1 MKQTKFILAG
11 AVAALTL
18 SSCSNNLDDNSSWG
32 SDSQNVKFSSYIEG
46 QKTVKASGTT
56 WTTGDKVGIF
66 MKKAGADLG
75 AATAANKQFI
85 ADDRGNLTAA
95 AADQALVYPEGAVDF
110 VAYYPYT
117 ASVTE
122 NKVAVDVKNQSKPE
136 AIDLLYSNNAT
147 NVTASAN
154 AVNLGFKHQ
163 LATVRLNI
171 KAQGIASTAG
181 LTATLTGS
189 KTAGSFNLADGS
201 LAVTDA
207 SAADIAFTVNAAG
220 TQAEAIVLPQNAAN
234 VKVKFT
240 LNGKTVEQALPAASA
255 TWAAG
260 NRYAIDVT
268 LKGESTGEIYVNF
281 GQASITDWTDV
292 PGGNINVDFNG
303 GTVEP
308 GTGGGTVD
316 PGTNPGTETVIFEET
331 FGTSVEKL
339 SNGYWPSVYDMS
351 KWSNT
356 SGMTFK
362 DPLVTANGWSFS
374 NCSVRQTSKL
384 NPHAWFTAK
393 KESSMEISG
402 FTTAGYKTLTLSY
415 KFASQDPGAK
425 QEDLVIKMGETVVTV
440 PAGTT
445 ATANTFQEVVIKNIP
460 AGANTLT
467 FYSSATA
474 NTIGWRVDDVK
485 LVGVK

>member
-75 AATAANKQFI
+75 AASAANKQFV
-85 ADDRGNLTAA
+85 ADDRGNLNAA

-110 VAYYPYT
+110 VAYYPFT
-117 ASVTE
+117 ASVTD
-122 NKVAVDVKNQSKPE
+122 NKVAVDVKNQSKP
-136 AIDLLYSNNAT
+136 ADIDLLYSNNAT

-171 KAQGIASTAG
+171 SAQGIASTAG
-181 LTATLTGS
+181 LTATLKGS

-220 TQAEAIVLPQNAAN
+220 TQAEAIVLPQNAAG
-234 VKVKFT
+234 VKVQFT
-240 LNGKTVEQALPAASA
+240 LNGKTIEAALPASA
-255 TWAAG
+255 TTWAAG
-260 NRYAIDVT
+260 NRYAVT
-268 LKGESTGEIYVNF
+268 VNLKGESTGEVYVNF
-281 GQASITDWTDV
+281 GQATITDWTDV
-292 PGGNINVDFNG
+292 PGGSLDVDF
-303 GTVEP
+303 T
-308 GTGGGTVD
+308 GGTVD
-316 PGTNPGTETVIFEET
+316 PGTGGGSTEPGTGTETVIFEET
-331 FGTSVEKL
+331 FGASVAKV
-339 SNGYWPSVYDMS
+339 SGYWPSIYDMS
-351 KWSNT
+351 NWSNT

-362 DPLVTANGWSFS
+362 DPIATANGWSFS
-374 NCSVRQTSKL
+374 SCSVHQTSTLK
-384 NPHAWFTAK
+384 PHVWFAAN

-474 NTIGWRVDDVK
+474 NKIGWRVDDVK

>member
-75 AATAANKQFI
+75 AASAANKQFV
-85 ADDRGNLTAA
+85 ADDRGNLNAA

-110 VAYYPYT
+110 VAYYPFT
-117 ASVTE
+117 ASVTD
-122 NKVAVDVKNQSKPE
+122 NKVAVDVKNQSKP
-136 AIDLLYSNNAT
+136 ADIDLLYSNNAT

-163 LATVRLNI
+163 LAIVRLNI
-171 KAQGIASTAG
+171 SAQGIASTAG
-181 LTATLTGS
+181 LTATLKGS

-220 TQAEAIVLPQNAAN
+220 TQAEAIVLPQNAAG
-234 VKVKFT
+234 VKVQFT
-240 LNGKTVEQALPAASA
+240 LNGKTIEAALPASA
-255 TWAAG
+255 TTWAAG
-260 NRYAIDVT
+260 NRYAVT
-268 LKGESTGEIYVNF
+268 VNLKGESTGEVYVNF
-281 GQASITDWTDV
+281 GQATITDWTDV
-292 PGGNINVDFNG
+292 PGGSLDVDF
-303 GTVEP
+303 T
-308 GTGGGTVD
+308 GGTVD
-316 PGTNPGTETVIFEET
+316 PGTGGGSTEPGTGTETVIFEET
-331 FGTSVEKL
+331 FGASVAKV
-339 SNGYWPSVYDMS
+339 SGYWPSIYDMS
-351 KWSNT
+351 NWSNT

-362 DPLVTANGWSFS
+362 DPIATANGWSFS
-374 NCSVRQTSKL
+374 SCSVRQTSTLK
-384 NPHAWFTAK
+384 PHVWFAAN

-474 NTIGWRVDDVK
+474 NKIGWRVDDVK

>member
-1 MKQTKFILAG
+1 
-11 AVAALTL
+11 
-18 SSCSNNLDDNSSWG
+18 
-32 SDSQNVKFSSYIEG
+32 
-46 QKTVKASGTT
+46 
-56 WTTGDKVGIF
+56 

-117 ASVTE
+117 ASVTD
-122 NKVAVDVKNQSKPE
+122 NKVAVDVKNQSKP
-136 AIDLLYSNNAT
+136 ADIDLLYSNNAT

-281 GQASITDWTDV
+281 GQATITDWTDV

-303 GTVEP
+303 GTV
-308 GTGGGTVD
+308 D
-316 PGTNPGTETVIFEET
+316 PGTNPGEGTGTETVIFEET
-331 FGTSVEKL
+331 FGASVAQV
-339 SNGYWPSVYDMS
+339 NGFWPSIYDMS
-351 KWSNT
+351 NWSNT

-362 DPLVTANGWSFS
+362 DPIVTANGWNFS
-374 NCSVRQTSKL
+374 SCSVRQTKAL
-384 NPHAWFTAK
+384 NPHAWFAK
-393 KESSMEISG
+393 DKESSMEISG

-425 QEDLVIKMGETVVTV
+425 QEALVIKMGETVVTV

-445 ATANTFQEVVIKNIP
+445 ATANTFQDVVIKNIP

-474 NTIGWRVDDVK
+474 NKIGWRVDDVK

>member
-85 ADDRGNLTAA
+85 ADDRGTLTAA
-95 AADQALVYPEGAVDF
+95 AADQALAYPEGAVDF

-122 NKVAVDVKNQSKPE
+122 NKVAVDVKNQSKP
-136 AIDLLYSNNAT
+136 ADIDLLYSNNAT

-281 GQASITDWTDV
+281 GQATITDWTDV
-292 PGGNINVDFNG
+292 PGGNINVDFN
-303 GTVEP
+303 
-308 GTGGGTVD
+308 GGTVD

-374 NCSVRQTSKL
+374 TCSVRQTSEL
-384 NPHAWFTAK
+384 NPHAWFGAN

-474 NTIGWRVDDVK
+474 NKIGWRVDDVK

>member
-46 QKTVKASGTT
+46 QKIVKASGTT

-85 ADDRGNLTAA
+85 ADDRGNLTDA

-117 ASVTE
+117 ANVTE

-147 NVTASAN
+147 NATASAN
-154 AVNLGFKHQ
+154 AVKLGFKHQ
-163 LATVRLNI
+163 LATIRLNI
-171 KAQGIASTAG
+171 KTQGIASTAG

-281 GQASITDWTDV
+281 GQATITDWTDV

-308 GTGGGTVD
+308 GTG
-316 PGTNPGTETVIFEET
+316 TETVIFEET
-331 FGTSVEKL
+331 FGASVAKV
-339 SNGYWPSVYDMS
+339 NNFWPSIYDMS
-351 KWSNT
+351 NWSNT

-362 DPLVTANGWSFS
+362 DPIATANGWKFS
-374 NCSVRQTSKL
+374 SCSVRQTSALK
-384 NPHAWFTAK
+384 PHVWFAAN

-402 FTTAGYKTLTLSY
+402 FTTTGYKTLTLSY

-474 NTIGWRVDDVK
+474 NKIGWRVDDVK

>member
-117 ASVTE
+117 ANLTD
-122 NKVAVDVKNQSKPE
+122 NKVTVDVKNQSKPE

-163 LATVRLNI
+163 LATIRLNI

-240 LNGKTVEQALPAASA
+240 LKGKTVEQALPAASA

-281 GQASITDWTDV
+281 GQATITDWTDV

-308 GTGGGTVD
+308 GTG
-316 PGTNPGTETVIFEET
+316 TETVIFEET
-331 FGTSVEKL
+331 FGASVAKV
-339 SNGYWPSVYDMS
+339 NNYWPSIYDMS
-351 KWSNT
+351 NWSNT

-362 DPLVTANGWSFS
+362 DPIATANGWKFS
-374 NCSVRQTSKL
+374 SCSVRQTSALK
-384 NPHAWFTAK
+384 PHVWFAAN

-445 ATANTFQEVVIKNIP
+445 ATANTFQDVVIKNIP

-474 NTIGWRVDDVK
+474 NKIGWRVDDVK

>member
-85 ADDRGNLTAA
+85 TDDRGTLTAA
-95 AADQALVYPEGAVDF
+95 AADQALAYPEGAVDF

-255 TWAAG
+255 IWAAG

-281 GQASITDWTDV
+281 GQATITDWTDV

-308 GTGGGTVD
+308 GTG
-316 PGTNPGTETVIFEET
+316 TETVIFEET
-331 FGTSVEKL
+331 FGASVAKV
-339 SNGYWPSVYDMS
+339 NNYWPSIYDMS
-351 KWSNT
+351 NWSNT

-362 DPLVTANGWSFS
+362 DPIATANGWKFS
-374 NCSVRQTSKL
+374 SCSVRQTSALK
-384 NPHAWFTAK
+384 PHVWFAAN

-445 ATANTFQEVVIKNIP
+445 ATANTFQDVVIKNIP

-474 NTIGWRVDDVK
+474 NKIGWRVDDVK

>member
-268 LKGESTGEIYVNF
+268 LKGESTGEIYVKF
-281 GQASITDWTDV
+281 GQATITDWTDV

-308 GTGGGTVD
+308 GTG
-316 PGTNPGTETVIFEET
+316 TETVIFEET
-331 FGTSVEKL
+331 FGTSVAKV
-339 SNGYWPSVYDMS
+339 NNFWPSIYDMS
-351 KWSNT
+351 NWSNT

-362 DPLVTANGWSFS
+362 DPIATANGWKFS
-374 NCSVRQTSKL
+374 SCSVRQTSALK
-384 NPHAWFTAK
+384 PHVWFAANE
-393 KESSMEISG
+393 ESSMEISG

-425 QEDLVIKMGETVVTV
+425 QEDLVIKMGETMVTV

-445 ATANTFQEVVIKNIP
+445 ATANTFQDVVIKNIP

-474 NTIGWRVDDVK
+474 NKIGWRVDDVK

>member
-1 MKQTKFILAG
+1 MKT
-11 AVAALTL
+11 
-18 SSCSNNLDDNSSWG
+18 
-32 SDSQNVKFSSYIEG
+32 
-46 QKTVKASGTT
+46 
-56 WTTGDKVGIF
+56 
-66 MKKAGADLG
+66 AGADLG

-85 ADDRGNLTAA
+85 ADDRGKLT
-95 AADQALVYPEGAVDF
+95 AADQALAYPEGAVDF

-281 GQASITDWTDV
+281 GQATITDWTDV

-308 GTGGGTVD
+308 GTGGGTVE
-316 PGTNPGTETVIFEET
+316 PGTGTETVIFEET
-331 FGTSVEKL
+331 FGASVAKV
-339 SNGYWPSVYDMS
+339 NNFWPSIYDMS
-351 KWSNT
+351 NWSNT

-362 DPLVTANGWSFS
+362 DPIATANGWKFS
-374 NCSVRQTSKL
+374 SCSVRQTSALK
-384 NPHAWFTAK
+384 PHVWFAAN

-445 ATANTFQEVVIKNIP
+445 ATANTFQDVVIKNIP

-474 NTIGWRVDDVK
+474 NKIGWRVDDVK

>member
-122 NKVAVDVKNQSKPE
+122 NKVAVDVKDQTKPE

-171 KAQGIASTAG
+171 SAQGIASTAG
-181 LTATLTGS
+181 LTATLKGS

-220 TQAEAIVLPQNAAN
+220 TQADAIVLPQNAAG
-234 VKVKFT
+234 VKVQFT
-240 LNGKTVEQALPAASA
+240 LNGKTIEAALPASA
-255 TWAAG
+255 TTWAAG
-260 NRYAIDVT
+260 NRYAVT
-268 LKGESTGEIYVNF
+268 VNLKGESTGEVYVNF
-281 GQASITDWTDV
+281 GQATITDWTDV
-292 PGGNINVDFNG
+292 PGGSFDVDF
-303 GTVEP
+303 T
-308 GTGGGTVD
+308 GGTVD
-316 PGTNPGTETVIFEET
+316 PGTNPGGGTEEPGTETVIFEET
-331 FGTSVEKL
+331 FGASVAKVG
-339 SNGYWPSVYDMS
+339 NYWPSIYDMS

-362 DPLVTANGWSFS
+362 DPIATANGWSFS
-374 NCSVRQTSKL
+374 SCSVRQTSAL
-384 NPHAWFTAK
+384 NPHVWFAAK

-402 FTTAGYKTLTLSY
+402 FTTTGYKTLTLSY
-415 KFASQDPGAK
+415 KFASNDPGAK
-425 QEDLVIKMGETVVTV
+425 QEDLVIKMGDTKLTV

-445 ATANTFQEVVIKNIP
+445 ATANTFQDVVIKNIP

-467 FYSSATA
+467 FHSTATA

>member
-32 SDSQNVKFSSYIEG
+32 SDSQNMKFSSYIEG

-75 AATAANKQFI
+75 AASAANKQFV
-85 ADDRGNLTAA
+85 ADDRGNLNAA

-110 VAYYPYT
+110 VAYYPFT
-117 ASVTE
+117 ASVTD
-122 NKVAVDVKNQSKPE
+122 NKVAVDVKNQSKP
-136 AIDLLYSNNAT
+136 ADIDLLYSNNAT

-171 KAQGIASTAG
+171 SAQGIASTAG
-181 LTATLTGS
+181 LTATLKGS

-220 TQAEAIVLPQNAAN
+220 TQAEAIVLPQNAAG
-234 VKVKFT
+234 VKVQFT
-240 LNGKTVEQALPAASA
+240 LNGKTIEAALPASA
-255 TWAAG
+255 TTWAAG
-260 NRYAIDVT
+260 NRYAVT
-268 LKGESTGEIYVNF
+268 VNLKGESTGEVYVNF
-281 GQASITDWTDV
+281 GQATITDWTDV
-292 PGGNINVDFNG
+292 PGGSLDVDF
-303 GTVEP
+303 T
-308 GTGGGTVD
+308 GGTVD
-316 PGTNPGTETVIFEET
+316 PGTGGGSTEPGTGTETVIFEET
-331 FGTSVEKL
+331 FGASVAKV
-339 SNGYWPSVYDMS
+339 SGYWPSIYDMS
-351 KWSNT
+351 NWSNT

-362 DPLVTANGWSFS
+362 DPIATANGWSFS
-374 NCSVRQTSKL
+374 SCSVRQTSTLK
-384 NPHAWFTAK
+384 PHVWFAAN

-474 NTIGWRVDDVK
+474 NKIGWRVDDVK

>member
-75 AATAANKQFI
+75 AATATNKQFV
-85 ADDRGNLTAA
+85 ADDRGKLTAA
-95 AADQALVYPEGAVDF
+95 AADQALAYPEGAVDF

-147 NVTASAN
+147 NQTASAN

-281 GQASITDWTDV
+281 GQATITDWTDV

-308 GTGGGTVD
+308 GTG
-316 PGTNPGTETVIFEET
+316 TETVIFEET
-331 FGTSVEKL
+331 FGASVAKV
-339 SNGYWPSVYDMS
+339 NNYWPSIYDMS
-351 KWSNT
+351 NWSNT

-362 DPLVTANGWSFS
+362 DPIATANGWKFS
-374 NCSVRQTSKL
+374 SCSVRQTSALK
-384 NPHAWFTAK
+384 PHVWFAAN

-445 ATANTFQEVVIKNIP
+445 ATANTFQDVVIKNIP

-474 NTIGWRVDDVK
+474 NKIGWRVDDVK

>member
-75 AATAANKQFI
+75 AASAANKQFV
-85 ADDRGNLTAA
+85 ADDRGNLNAA

-110 VAYYPYT
+110 VAYYPFT
-117 ASVTE
+117 ASVTD
-122 NKVAVDVKNQSKPE
+122 NKVAVDVKNQSKP
-136 AIDLLYSNNAT
+136 ADIDLLYSNNAT

-171 KAQGIASTAG
+171 SAQGIASTAG
-181 LTATLTGS
+181 LTATLKGS

-220 TQAEAIVLPQNAAN
+220 TQAEAIVLPQNAAG
-234 VKVKFT
+234 VKVQFT
-240 LNGKTVEQALPAASA
+240 LNGKTIEAALPASA
-255 TWAAG
+255 TTWAAG
-260 NRYAIDVT
+260 NRYAVT
-268 LKGESTGEIYVNF
+268 VNLKGESTGEIYVNF
-281 GQASITDWTDV
+281 GQATITDWTDV
-292 PGGNINVDFNG
+292 PGGSLDVDF
-303 GTVEP
+303 T
-308 GTGGGTVD
+308 GGTVD
-316 PGTNPGTETVIFEET
+316 PGTGGGSTEPGTGTETVIFEET
-331 FGTSVEKL
+331 FGASVAKV
-339 SNGYWPSVYDMS
+339 SGYWPSIYDMS
-351 KWSNT
+351 NWSNT

-362 DPLVTANGWSFS
+362 DPIATANGWSFS
-374 NCSVRQTSKL
+374 SCSVRQTSTLK
-384 NPHAWFTAK
+384 PHVWFAAN

-474 NTIGWRVDDVK
+474 NTIGLRVDDVK

>member
-117 ASVTE
+117 ASVTD
-122 NKVAVDVKNQSKPE
+122 NKVAVDVKNQSKP
-136 AIDLLYSNNAT
+136 ADIDLLYSNNAT
-147 NVTASAN
+147 NQTASAN

-281 GQASITDWTDV
+281 GQATITDWTDV

-308 GTGGGTVD
+308 GTG
-316 PGTNPGTETVIFEET
+316 TETVIFEET
-331 FGTSVEKL
+331 FGASVAKV
-339 SNGYWPSVYDMS
+339 NNYWPSIYDMS
-351 KWSNT
+351 NWSNT

-362 DPLVTANGWSFS
+362 DPIATANGWKFS
-374 NCSVRQTSKL
+374 SCSVRQTSALK
-384 NPHAWFTAK
+384 PHVWFAAN

-445 ATANTFQEVVIKNIP
+445 ATANTFQDVVIKNIP

-474 NTIGWRVDDVK
+474 NKIGWRVDDVK

>member
-85 ADDRGNLTAA
+85 ADDRGTLTAA
-95 AADQALVYPEGAVDF
+95 AADQALAYPEGAVDF

-117 ASVTE
+117 ATVTE

-220 TQAEAIVLPQNAAN
+220 TLADAIVLPQNAAN

-281 GQASITDWTDV
+281 GQATITDWTDV

-303 GTVEP
+303 GTV
-308 GTGGGTVD
+308 D
-316 PGTNPGTETVIFEET
+316 PGTNPGEGTGTETVIFEET
-331 FGTSVEKL
+331 FGTSVAKV
-339 SNGYWPSVYDMS
+339 NNYWPSIYDMS
-351 KWSNT
+351 NWSNT

-362 DPLVTANGWSFS
+362 DPIATANGWKFS
-374 NCSVRQTSKL
+374 SCSVRQTSALK
-384 NPHAWFTAK
+384 PHVWFAAN

-415 KFASQDPGAK
+415 KFASNDPGAK

-445 ATANTFQEVVIKNIP
+445 ATGNTFQDVVIKNIP

-467 FYSSATA
+467 FYSGATA
-474 NTIGWRVDDVK
+474 NKIGWRVDDVK

>member
-85 ADDRGNLTAA
+85 ADDRGTLTAA
-95 AADQALVYPEGAVDF
+95 AADQALAYPEGAVDF

-117 ASVTE
+117 ATVTE

-268 LKGESTGEIYVNF
+268 LKGESTGEIYVKF

-303 GTVEP
+303 GTV
-308 GTGGGTVD
+308 D
-316 PGTNPGTETVIFEET
+316 PGTNPGGGTGTETVIFEET
-331 FGTSVEKL
+331 FGASVDKL
-339 SNGYWPSVYDMS
+339 SNSHWPSVYDMS

-384 NPHAWFTAK
+384 NPHAWFGAN

-415 KFASQDPGAK
+415 KFASNDPGAK

-445 ATANTFQEVVIKNIP
+445 ATGNTFQEVVIKNIP

-467 FYSSATA
+467 FYSGATA
-474 NTIGWRVDDVK
+474 NKIGWRVDDVK

>member
-75 AATAANKQFI
+75 AATAANKQFV

-95 AADQALVYPEGAVDF
+95 AADQALVYPEGTVDF
-110 VAYYPYT
+110 VAYYPFT
-117 ASVTE
+117 ANVTD
-122 NKVAVDVKNQSKPE
+122 NKVAVDVKNQSKP
-136 AIDLLYSNNAT
+136 ADIDLLYSNNAT

-171 KAQGIASTAG
+171 KTQGIASTAG

-207 SAADIAFTVNAAG
+207 SAADIEFTVNAAG

-255 TWAAG
+255 TWTAG

-268 LKGESTGEIYVNF
+268 LKGESTGEIYVSF
-281 GQASITDWTDV
+281 GQATITDWTDV
-292 PGGNINVDFNG
+292 PGGNIDVDFN
-303 GTVEP
+303 
-308 GTGGGTVD
+308 GGTVD
-316 PGTNPGTETVIFEET
+316 PGTNPGEGTGTETVIFEET
-331 FGTSVEKL
+331 FGASVAQVG
-339 SNGYWPSVYDMS
+339 SYWPSIYDMS

-362 DPLVTANGWSFS
+362 DPLVTANGWSYS
-374 NCSVRQTSKL
+374 NCSVRQTSTLK
-384 NPHAWFTAK
+384 PHAWFAAN

-415 KFASQDPGAK
+415 KFASNNPGAK
-425 QEDLVIKMGETVVTV
+425 QEDLVIKMGETKLTV
-440 PAGTT
+440 PAGVT

-474 NTIGWRVDDVK
+474 NKIGWRVDDVK

>member
-171 KAQGIASTAG
+171 SAQGIASTAG
-181 LTATLTGS
+181 LTATLKGS

-220 TQAEAIVLPQNAAN
+220 TQAEAIVLPQNAAG
-234 VKVKFT
+234 VKVQFT
-240 LNGKTVEQALPAASA
+240 LNGKTIEAALPASA
-255 TWAAG
+255 TTWTAG
-260 NRYAIDVT
+260 NRYAVT
-268 LKGESTGEIYVNF
+268 VNLKGESTGEIYVNF
-281 GQASITDWTDV
+281 GQATITDWTDV

-303 GTVEP
+303 GTV
-308 GTGGGTVD
+308 D
-316 PGTNPGTETVIFEET
+316 PGTNPGEGTGTETVIFEET
-331 FGTSVEKL
+331 FGASVAQV
-339 SNGYWPSVYDMS
+339 NGFWPSVYDMS

-362 DPLVTANGWSFS
+362 DPIVTANGWSYS
-374 NCSVRQTSKL
+374 SCSVRQTSQL
-384 NPHAWFTAK
+384 NPHVWFAAN

-445 ATANTFQEVVIKNIP
+445 ATANTFQDVVIKNIP

-474 NTIGWRVDDVK
+474 NKIGWRVDDVK

>member
-85 ADDRGNLTAA
+85 ADDRGTLT
-95 AADQALVYPEGAVDF
+95 AADQAIAYPEGAVDF

-117 ASVTE
+117 ANVTE

-147 NVTASAN
+147 NQTASAN

-268 LKGESTGEIYVNF
+268 LKGESTGEIYVKF
-281 GQASITDWTDV
+281 GQATITDWTDV

-308 GTGGGTVD
+308 GTG
-316 PGTNPGTETVIFEET
+316 TETVIFEET
-331 FGTSVEKL
+331 FGASVAKV
-339 SNGYWPSVYDMS
+339 NNYWPSIYDMS
-351 KWSNT
+351 NWSNT

-362 DPLVTANGWSFS
+362 DPIATANGWKFS
-374 NCSVRQTSKL
+374 SCSVRQTSALK
-384 NPHAWFTAK
+384 PHVWFAAN

-445 ATANTFQEVVIKNIP
+445 ATANTFQDVVIKNIP

-474 NTIGWRVDDVK
+474 NKIGWRVDDVK

>member
-1 MKQTKFILAG
+1 
-11 AVAALTL
+11 
-18 SSCSNNLDDNSSWG
+18 
-32 SDSQNVKFSSYIEG
+32 
-46 QKTVKASGTT
+46 
-56 WTTGDKVGIF
+56 

-75 AATAANKQFI
+75 AATAANKQFV

-181 LTATLTGS
+181 LTATLKGS
-189 KTAGSFNLADGS
+189 KTAGSFNLADGT

-220 TQAEAIVLPQNAAN
+220 TQAEAIVLPQNAAG
-234 VKVKFT
+234 VKVQFT
-240 LNGKTVEQALPAASA
+240 LNGKTIEAALPASA
-255 TWAAG
+255 TTWAAG
-260 NRYAIDVT
+260 NRYAVT
-268 LKGESTGEIYVNF
+268 VNLKGESTGEVYVNF
-281 GQASITDWTDV
+281 GQATITDWTDV
-292 PGGNINVDFNG
+292 PGGSFDVDF
-303 GTVEP
+303 T
-308 GTGGGTVD
+308 GGTVD
-316 PGTNPGTETVIFEET
+316 PGTNPGGGTEEPGTETVIFEET
-331 FGTSVEKL
+331 FGASVAKVG
-339 SNGYWPSVYDMS
+339 NYWPSIYDMS

-362 DPLVTANGWSFS
+362 DPIATANGWSFS
-374 NCSVRQTSKL
+374 SCSVRQTSAL
-384 NPHAWFTAK
+384 NPHVWFAAK

-402 FTTAGYKTLTLSY
+402 FTTTGYKTLTLSY
-415 KFASQDPGAK
+415 KFASNDPGAK
-425 QEDLVIKMGETVVTV
+425 QEDLVIKMGDTELTV

-467 FYSSATA
+467 FHSTATA

>member
-85 ADDRGNLTAA
+85 ADDRGTLTAA
-95 AADQALVYPEGAVDF
+95 AADQALAYPEGAVDF

-281 GQASITDWTDV
+281 GQATITDWTDV

-303 GTVEP
+303 GTV
-308 GTGGGTVD
+308 D
-316 PGTNPGTETVIFEET
+316 PGTNPGEGTGTETVIFEET
-331 FGTSVEKL
+331 FGASVAQV
-339 SNGYWPSVYDMS
+339 NGFWPSIYDMS
-351 KWSNT
+351 NWSNT

-362 DPLVTANGWSFS
+362 DPIVTANGWKFS
-374 NCSVRQTSKL
+374 SCSVRQTKAL
-384 NPHAWFTAK
+384 NPHAWFAK
-393 KESSMEISG
+393 DKESSMEISG

-425 QEDLVIKMGETVVTV
+425 QEALVIKMGETVVTV
-440 PAGTT
+440 PAGAT

-474 NTIGWRVDDVK
+474 NKIGWRVDDVK

>member
-1 MKQTKFILAG
+1 
-11 AVAALTL
+11 
-18 SSCSNNLDDNSSWG
+18 
-32 SDSQNVKFSSYIEG
+32 
-46 QKTVKASGTT
+46 
-56 WTTGDKVGIF
+56 

-122 NKVAVDVKNQSKPE
+122 NKVAVDVKNQSKP
-136 AIDLLYSNNAT
+136 ADIDLLYSNNAT

-163 LATVRLNI
+163 LATIRLNI
-171 KAQGIASTAG
+171 KTQGIASTAG

-308 GTGGGTVD
+308 GTG
-316 PGTNPGTETVIFEET
+316 TETVIFEET
-331 FGTSVEKL
+331 FGASVAKV
-339 SNGYWPSVYDMS
+339 NNYWPSIYDMS
-351 KWSNT
+351 NWSNT

-362 DPLVTANGWSFS
+362 DPIATANGWKFS
-374 NCSVRQTSKL
+374 SCSVRQTSALK
-384 NPHAWFTAK
+384 PHVWFAAN

-445 ATANTFQEVVIKNIP
+445 ATANTFQDVVIKNIP

-474 NTIGWRVDDVK
+474 NKIGWRVDDVK

>member
-11 AVAALTL
+11 AVATLTL

-117 ASVTE
+117 ASVTD

-171 KAQGIASTAG
+171 NAQGIASTAG
-181 LTATLTGS
+181 LTATLKGS
-189 KTAGSFNLADGS
+189 KTAGSFNLADGT

-220 TQAEAIVLPQNAAN
+220 TQAEAIVLPQNAAG
-234 VKVKFT
+234 VKVQFT
-240 LNGKTVEQALPAASA
+240 LNGKTIEAALPASA
-255 TWAAG
+255 TTWAAG
-260 NRYAIDVT
+260 NRYAVT
-268 LKGESTGEIYVNF
+268 VNLKGESTGEVYVNF
-281 GQASITDWTDV
+281 GQATITDWTDV
-292 PGGNINVDFNG
+292 PGGSFDVDF
-303 GTVEP
+303 T
-308 GTGGGTVD
+308 GGTVD
-316 PGTNPGTETVIFEET
+316 PGTNPGGGTEEPGTETVIFEET
-331 FGTSVEKL
+331 FGASVAKV
-339 SNGYWPSVYDMS
+339 NNYWPSIYDMS

-362 DPLVTANGWSFS
+362 DPIATANGWSFS
-374 NCSVRQTSKL
+374 SCSVRQTSALK
-384 NPHAWFTAK
+384 PHVWFAAN

-440 PAGTT
+440 PADTT
-445 ATANTFQEVVIKNIP
+445 ATANTFQDVVIKNIP

-474 NTIGWRVDDVK
+474 NKIGWRVDDVK

>member
-66 MKKAGADLG
+66 MKTAGADLG

-85 ADDRGNLTAA
+85 ADDRGKLTAA
-95 AADQALVYPEGAVDF
+95 AADQALAYPEGAVDF

-147 NVTASAN
+147 NQTASAN

-281 GQASITDWTDV
+281 GQATITDWTDV

-308 GTGGGTVD
+308 GTG
-316 PGTNPGTETVIFEET
+316 TETVIFEET
-331 FGTSVEKL
+331 FGASVAKV
-339 SNGYWPSVYDMS
+339 NNYWPSIYDMS
-351 KWSNT
+351 NWSNT

-362 DPLVTANGWSFS
+362 DPIATANGWKFS
-374 NCSVRQTSKL
+374 SCSVRQTSALK
-384 NPHAWFTAK
+384 PHVWFAAN

-445 ATANTFQEVVIKNIP
+445 ATANTFQDVVIKNIP

-474 NTIGWRVDDVK
+474 NKIGWRVDDVK

>member
-75 AATAANKQFI
+75 AATAANKQFV
-85 ADDRGNLTAA
+85 ADDRGNLT

-117 ASVTE
+117 ANVTD
-122 NKVAVDVKNQSKPE
+122 NKVAVDVKNQSKP
-136 AIDLLYSNNAT
+136 ADIDLLYSNNAT
-147 NVTASAN
+147 NKAASAN

-240 LNGKTVEQALPAASA
+240 LKGKTVEQALPAASA

-281 GQASITDWTDV
+281 GQAPITDWTDV

-303 GTVEP
+303 GTV
-308 GTGGGTVD
+308 D
-316 PGTNPGTETVIFEET
+316 PGTNPDEDTGTETVIFEET
-331 FGTSVEKL
+331 FGASVAKV
-339 SNGYWPSVYDMS
+339 NNYWPSIYDMS
-351 KWSNT
+351 NWSNT

-362 DPLVTANGWSFS
+362 DPIATANGWKFS
-374 NCSVRQTSKL
+374 SCSVRQTSALK
-384 NPHAWFTAK
+384 PHVWFAAN

-445 ATANTFQEVVIKNIP
+445 ATANTFQDVVIKNIP

-474 NTIGWRVDDVK
+474 NKIGWRVDDVK

>member
-1 MKQTKFILAG
+1 M
-11 AVAALTL
+11 
-18 SSCSNNLDDNSSWG
+18 
-32 SDSQNVKFSSYIEG
+32 
-46 QKTVKASGTT
+46 
-56 WTTGDKVGIF
+56 
-66 MKKAGADLG
+66 
-75 AATAANKQFI
+75 
-85 ADDRGNLTAA
+85 
-95 AADQALVYPEGAVDF
+95 
-110 VAYYPYT
+110 
-117 ASVTE
+117 
-122 NKVAVDVKNQSKPE
+122 AVDVKDQTKPE

-189 KTAGSFNLADGS
+189 KTTGSFNLADGS

-281 GQASITDWTDV
+281 GQATITDWTDV

-308 GTGGGTVD
+308 GTGGGTVE
-316 PGTNPGTETVIFEET
+316 PGTGTETVIFEET
-331 FGTSVEKL
+331 FGASVAKV
-339 SNGYWPSVYDMS
+339 NNYWPSIYDMS
-351 KWSNT
+351 NWSNT

-362 DPLVTANGWSFS
+362 DPIATANGWKFS
-374 NCSVRQTSKL
+374 SCSVRQTSALK
-384 NPHAWFTAK
+384 PHVWFAAN

-474 NTIGWRVDDVK
+474 NKIGWRVDDVK

>member
-85 ADDRGNLTAA
+85 ADDRGTLTAA
-95 AADQALVYPEGAVDF
+95 TADQALAYPEGAVDF

-281 GQASITDWTDV
+281 GQATITDWTDV

-308 GTGGGTVD
+308 GTNPGEGT
-316 PGTNPGTETVIFEET
+316 GTETVIFEET
-331 FGTSVEKL
+331 FGASVAQV
-339 SNGYWPSVYDMS
+339 NGFWPSIYDMS
-351 KWSNT
+351 NWSNT

-362 DPLVTANGWSFS
+362 DPIVTANGWKFS
-374 NCSVRQTSKL
+374 SCSVRQTKAL
-384 NPHAWFTAK
+384 NPHAWFAK
-393 KESSMEISG
+393 DKESSMEISG

-425 QEDLVIKMGETVVTV
+425 QEALVIKMGETVVTV
-440 PAGTT
+440 PAGAT

-474 NTIGWRVDDVK
+474 NKIGWRVDDVK

>member
-117 ASVTE
+117 ASVTD
-122 NKVAVDVKNQSKPE
+122 NKVAVDVKNQSKP
-136 AIDLLYSNNAT
+136 ADIDLLYSNNAT

-207 SAADIAFTVNAAG
+207 SAADIAFIVNAAG

-281 GQASITDWTDV
+281 GQATITDWTDV

-303 GTVEP
+303 GTV
-308 GTGGGTVD
+308 D
-316 PGTNPGTETVIFEET
+316 PGTNPGEGTGTETVIFEET
-331 FGTSVEKL
+331 FGASVEKI
-339 SNGYWPSVYDMS
+339 GKFWPSVYDMS

-362 DPLVTANGWSFS
+362 DPIVTANGWSFS
-374 NCSVRQTSKL
+374 NCTVRQTSTL
-384 NPHAWFTAK
+384 NPHAWFSANE
-393 KESSMEISG
+393 ESSMEISG

-415 KFASQDPGAK
+415 KFASNEAGAK

-440 PAGTT
+440 PAGAT
-445 ATANTFQEVVIKNIP
+445 ATGNTFQDVVIKNIP

-474 NTIGWRVDDVK
+474 NKIGWRVDDVK

>member
-1 MKQTKFILAG
+1 M
-11 AVAALTL
+11 
-18 SSCSNNLDDNSSWG
+18 
-32 SDSQNVKFSSYIEG
+32 
-46 QKTVKASGTT
+46 
-56 WTTGDKVGIF
+56 
-66 MKKAGADLG
+66 
-75 AATAANKQFI
+75 
-85 ADDRGNLTAA
+85 
-95 AADQALVYPEGAVDF
+95 
-110 VAYYPYT
+110 
-117 ASVTE
+117 
-122 NKVAVDVKNQSKPE
+122 
-136 AIDLLYSNNAT
+136 
-147 NVTASAN
+147 TASAN

-171 KAQGIASTAG
+171 SAQGIASTAG
-181 LTATLTGS
+181 LTATLKGS

-220 TQAEAIVLPQNAAN
+220 TQAEAIVLPQNAAG
-234 VKVKFT
+234 VKVQFT
-240 LNGKTVEQALPAASA
+240 LNGKTIEAALPASA
-255 TWAAG
+255 TTWTAG
-260 NRYAIDVT
+260 NRYAVT
-268 LKGESTGEIYVNF
+268 VNLKGESTGEVYVNF
-281 GQASITDWTDV
+281 GQATITDWTDV
-292 PGGNINVDFNG
+292 PGGSLDVDF
-303 GTVEP
+303 T
-308 GTGGGTVD
+308 GGTVD
-316 PGTNPGTETVIFEET
+316 PGTGGGSTEPGTGTETVIFEET
-331 FGTSVEKL
+331 FGASVAKV
-339 SNGYWPSVYDMS
+339 NNYWPSIYDMS
-351 KWSNT
+351 NWSNT

-362 DPLVTANGWSFS
+362 DPIATANGWKFS
-374 NCSVRQTSKL
+374 SCSVRQTSALK
-384 NPHAWFTAK
+384 PHVWFAAN

-474 NTIGWRVDDVK
+474 NKIGWRVDDVK

>member
-1 MKQTKFILAG
+1 MQQTKFILAG

-117 ASVTE
+117 ATVTE
-122 NKVAVDVKNQSKPE
+122 NKVAVDVKNQSKP
-136 AIDLLYSNNAT
+136 ADIDLLYSNNAS
-147 NVTASAN
+147 NQTASAN

-281 GQASITDWTDV
+281 GQATITDWTDV

-308 GTGGGTVD
+308 GTG
-316 PGTNPGTETVIFEET
+316 TETVIFEET
-331 FGTSVEKL
+331 FGASVAQV
-339 SNGYWPSVYDMS
+339 NNYWPSIYDMS
-351 KWSNT
+351 NWSNT

-362 DPLVTANGWSFS
+362 DPIATANGWSYS
-374 NCSVRQTSKL
+374 SCSVRQTSTLK
-384 NPHAWFTAK
+384 PHVWFAAN

-445 ATANTFQEVVIKNIP
+445 ATANTFQDVVIKNIP

-474 NTIGWRVDDVK
+474 NKIGWRVDDVK

>member
-1 MKQTKFILAG
+1 
-11 AVAALTL
+11 
-18 SSCSNNLDDNSSWG
+18 
-32 SDSQNVKFSSYIEG
+32 
-46 QKTVKASGTT
+46 
-56 WTTGDKVGIF
+56 

-75 AATAANKQFI
+75 AATAANKQFV
-85 ADDRGNLTAA
+85 ADDRGTLTAA
-95 AADQALVYPEGAVDF
+95 AADQALAYPEGAVDF

-117 ASVTE
+117 ASVTD
-122 NKVAVDVKNQSKPE
+122 NKVAVDVKNQSKP
-136 AIDLLYSNNAT
+136 ADIDLLYSNNAT
-147 NVTASAN
+147 NQTASAN

-281 GQASITDWTDV
+281 GQATITDWTDV

-308 GTGGGTVD
+308 GTGGGTVE
-316 PGTNPGTETVIFEET
+316 PGTGTETVIFEET
-331 FGTSVEKL
+331 FGASVAKV
-339 SNGYWPSVYDMS
+339 NNYWPSIYDMS
-351 KWSNT
+351 NWSNT

-362 DPLVTANGWSFS
+362 DPIATANGWKFS
-374 NCSVRQTSKL
+374 SCSVRQTSALK
-384 NPHAWFTAK
+384 PHVWFAAN
-393 KESSMEISG
+393 KEISMEISG
-402 FTTAGYKTLTLSY
+402 FTTTGYKTLTLSY

-440 PAGTT
+440 PSGTT
-445 ATANTFQEVVIKNIP
+445 ATANTFQDVVIKNIP

-474 NTIGWRVDDVK
+474 NKIGWRVDDVK

>member
-66 MKKAGADLG
+66 MKTAGADLG

-85 ADDRGNLTAA
+85 ADDRGKLTAA
-95 AADQALVYPEGAVDF
+95 AADQALAYPEGAVDF

-147 NVTASAN
+147 NQTASAN

-281 GQASITDWTDV
+281 GQATITDWTDV

-308 GTGGGTVD
+308 GTG
-316 PGTNPGTETVIFEET
+316 TETVIFEET
-331 FGTSVEKL
+331 FGASVAKV
-339 SNGYWPSVYDMS
+339 NNYWPSIYDMS
-351 KWSNT
+351 NWSNT

-362 DPLVTANGWSFS
+362 DPIATANGWEFS
-374 NCSVRQTSKL
+374 SCSVRQTSALK
-384 NPHAWFTAK
+384 PHVWFAAN

-445 ATANTFQEVVIKNIP
+445 ATANTFQDVVIKNIP

-474 NTIGWRVDDVK
+474 NKIGWRVDDVK

>member
-75 AATAANKQFI
+75 AASAANKQFV
-85 ADDRGNLTAA
+85 ADDRGNLNAA

-110 VAYYPYT
+110 VAYYPFT
-117 ASVTE
+117 ASVTD
-122 NKVAVDVKNQSKPE
+122 NKVAVDVKNQSKP
-136 AIDLLYSNNAT
+136 ADIDLLYSNNAT

-171 KAQGIASTAG
+171 SAQGIASTAG
-181 LTATLTGS
+181 LTATLKGS

-220 TQAEAIVLPQNAAN
+220 TQAEAIVLPQNAAG
-234 VKVKFT
+234 VKVQFT
-240 LNGKTVEQALPAASA
+240 LNGKTIEAALPASA
-255 TWAAG
+255 KTWAAG
-260 NRYAIDVT
+260 NRYAVT
-268 LKGESTGEIYVNF
+268 VNLKGESTGEVYVNF
-281 GQASITDWTDV
+281 GQATITDWTDV
-292 PGGNINVDFNG
+292 PGGSLNVDF
-303 GTVEP
+303 T
-308 GTGGGTVD
+308 GGTVD
-316 PGTNPGTETVIFEET
+316 PGTGTETVIFEET
-331 FGTSVEKL
+331 FGASVAKV
-339 SNGYWPSVYDMS
+339 SGYWPSIYDMS
-351 KWSNT
+351 NWSNT

-362 DPLVTANGWSFS
+362 DPIATANGWSFS
-374 NCSVRQTSKL
+374 SCSVRQTSTLK
-384 NPHAWFTAK
+384 PHVWFAAN

-474 NTIGWRVDDVK
+474 NKIGWRVDDVK

>member
-75 AATAANKQFI
+75 AASAANKQFV
-85 ADDRGNLTAA
+85 ADDRGNLNAA

-110 VAYYPYT
+110 VAYYPFT
-117 ASVTE
+117 ASVTD
-122 NKVAVDVKNQSKPE
+122 NKVAVDVKNQSKP
-136 AIDLLYSNNAT
+136 ADIDLLYSNNAT

-171 KAQGIASTAG
+171 SAQGIASTAG
-181 LTATLTGS
+181 LTATLKGS

-220 TQAEAIVLPQNAAN
+220 TQAEAIVLPQNAAG
-234 VKVKFT
+234 VKVQFT
-240 LNGKTVEQALPAASA
+240 LNGKTIEAALPASA
-255 TWAAG
+255 TTWAAG
-260 NRYAIDVT
+260 NRYAVT
-268 LKGESTGEIYVNF
+268 VNLKGESTGEIYVNF
-281 GQASITDWTDV
+281 GQATITDWTDV

-303 GTVEP
+303 GTVDP
-308 GTGGGTVD
+308 GTGGGSTE
-316 PGTNPGTETVIFEET
+316 PGTGTETVIFEET
-331 FGTSVEKL
+331 FGASVAKVG
-339 SNGYWPSVYDMS
+339 NYWPSIYDMS

-362 DPLVTANGWSFS
+362 DPIATANGWSFS
-374 NCSVRQTSKL
+374 SCSVRQTSTLK
-384 NPHAWFTAK
+384 PHVWFAAN
-393 KESSMEISG
+393 KESSTSNPQLSPSTSFLRVHVHLLLNLQIIRTEIPTS
-402 FTTAGYKTLTLSY
+402 
-415 KFASQDPGAK
+415 
-425 QEDLVIKMGETVVTV
+425 
-440 PAGTT
+440 
-445 ATANTFQEVVIKNIP
+445 ANNIP
-460 AGANTLT
+460 LPHN
-467 FYSSATA
+467 AT
-474 NTIGWRVDDVK
+474 
-485 LVGVK
+485 

>member
-85 ADDRGNLTAA
+85 ADDRGTLTAA
-95 AADQALVYPEGAVDF
+95 AADQALAYPEGAVDF

-281 GQASITDWTDV
+281 GQATITDWTDV

-308 GTGGGTVD
+308 GTG
-316 PGTNPGTETVIFEET
+316 TETVIFEET
-331 FGTSVEKL
+331 FGTSVAKV
-339 SNGYWPSVYDMS
+339 NNFWPSIYDMS
-351 KWSNT
+351 NWSNT

-362 DPLVTANGWSFS
+362 DPIATANGWKFS
-374 NCSVRQTSKL
+374 SCSVRQTSALK
-384 NPHAWFTAK
+384 PHVWFAANE
-393 KESSMEISG
+393 ESSMEISG

-445 ATANTFQEVVIKNIP
+445 ATANTFQDVVIKNIP

-474 NTIGWRVDDVK
+474 NKIGWRVDDVK

>member
-85 ADDRGNLTAA
+85 ADDRGTLTAA

-117 ASVTE
+117 ANVTD

-136 AIDLLYSNNAT
+136 DIDLLYSNNAT

-281 GQASITDWTDV
+281 GQATITDWTDV

-308 GTGGGTVD
+308 GTG
-316 PGTNPGTETVIFEET
+316 TETVIFEET
-331 FGTSVEKL
+331 FGASVAKV
-339 SNGYWPSVYDMS
+339 NNFWPSIYDMS
-351 KWSNT
+351 NWSNT

-362 DPLVTANGWSFS
+362 DPIATANGWKFS
-374 NCSVRQTSKL
+374 SCSVRQTSALK
-384 NPHAWFTAK
+384 PHVWFAAN

-445 ATANTFQEVVIKNIP
+445 ATANTFQDVVIKNIP

-474 NTIGWRVDDVK
+474 NKIGWRVDDVK

>member
-95 AADQALVYPEGAVDF
+95 AADQALAYPEGAVDF

-147 NVTASAN
+147 NQTASAN

-220 TQAEAIVLPQNAAN
+220 TQAEAIVLPQNAAG
-234 VKVKFT
+234 VKVQFT
-240 LNGKTVEQALPAASA
+240 LNGKTIEAALPASA
-255 TWAAG
+255 TTWTAG
-260 NRYAIDVT
+260 NRYAVT
-268 LKGESTGEIYVNF
+268 VNLKGESTGEIYVNF
-281 GQASITDWTDV
+281 GQATITDWTDV

-303 GTVEP
+303 GTV
-308 GTGGGTVD
+308 D
-316 PGTNPGTETVIFEET
+316 PGTNPGEGTGTETVIFEET
-331 FGTSVEKL
+331 FGASVAQV
-339 SNGYWPSVYDMS
+339 NGFWPSVYDMS

-362 DPLVTANGWSFS
+362 DPIVTANGWSYS
-374 NCSVRQTSKL
+374 SCSVRQTSQL
-384 NPHAWFTAK
+384 NPHVWFAAN

-445 ATANTFQEVVIKNIP
+445 ATANTFQDVVIKNIP

-474 NTIGWRVDDVK
+474 NKIGWRVDDVK